1 MLLNVNPT
9 RMELLRLRER
19 LQLAKRGH
27 KLLKDKLEGL
37 MKNFFDIAN
46 QFIKR
51 RSDLD
56 REFSYLVKRFYIFT
70 SAYSQKNLESLFCGS
85 SFELDLSI
93 KEASIMNV
101 RYPIFSLKTKGQ
113 AFSYS
118 FLFTE
123 NSLDQVF
130 LDFKK
135 LLNEIVELSSIQQ
148 ELFLISLEISKV
160 RRRVNALEYIM
171 IPNLEETVKYITDK
185 LEELDRENIV
195 RLLKIKDI
203 ISERR

>member
-1 MLLNVNPT
+1 MLLSVNPT
-9 RMELLRLRER
+9 RMELLRLKER
-19 LQLAKRGH
+19 LLLAKRGH

-37 MKNFFDIAN
+37 MKNFLDIVSR
-46 QFIKR
+46 FIKR
-51 RSDLD
+51 RSDFD
-56 REFSYLVKRFYIFT
+56 KEFSYLVKRYYVFT
-70 SAYSQKNLESLFCGS
+70 APYSLEETESLLAGS
-85 SFELDLSI
+85 IFELDLSLT
-93 KEASIMNV
+93 EASIMNV
-101 RYPIFSLKTKGQ
+101 RYPVFSLKTKGQ
-113 AFSYS
+113 AISYS

-130 LDFKK
+130 VDFRK

-171 IPNLEETVKYITDK
+171 IPNLEETVKYITNK
-185 LEELDRENIV
+185 LEEQDRENIA

-203 ISERR
+203 ISEH

>member
-1 MLLNVNPT
+1 MLLSVNPT
-9 RMELLRLRER
+9 RMELLRLKER
-19 LQLAKRGH
+19 LLLAKRGH

-37 MKNFFDIAN
+37 TKNFLDLVN

-51 RSDLD
+51 RSDFD
-56 REFSYLVKRFYIFT
+56 KEFSYLVKRYYIFT
-70 SAYSQKNLESLFCGS
+70 APYSLEEAESLLGGS
-85 SFELDLSI
+85 IFELDLSLT
-93 KEASIMNV
+93 EASIMNV

-113 AFSYS
+113 AISYS

-123 NSLDQVF
+123 SSLDQVF
-130 LDFKK
+130 VDFRK
-135 LLNEIVELSSIQQ
+135 LLDEIVELSSIQQ

-185 LEELDRENIV
+185 LEEQDRENIA

-203 ISERR
+203 ISEH

>member
-9 RMELLRLRER
+9 RMELLRLKER
-19 LQLAKRGH
+19 LLLAKRGH

-37 MKNFFDIAN
+37 MKNFLDIVSR
-46 QFIKR
+46 FIKR
-51 RSDLD
+51 RSDFD
-56 REFSYLVKRFYIFT
+56 KEFSYLVKRYYVFT
-70 SAYSQKNLESLFCGS
+70 APYSLEETESLLAGS
-85 SFELDLSI
+85 IFELDLSLT
-93 KEASIMNV
+93 EASIMNV
-101 RYPIFSLKTKGQ
+101 RYPVFSLKTKGQ
-113 AFSYS
+113 AISYS

-130 LDFKK
+130 VDFRK

-171 IPNLEETVKYITDK
+171 IPNLEETVKYITNK
-185 LEELDRENIV
+185 LEEQDRENIA

-203 ISERR
+203 IK

>member
-9 RMELLRLRER
+9 RMELLRLKER
-19 LQLAKRGH
+19 LLLAKRGH

-37 MKNFFDIAN
+37 MKNFLDIVSR
-46 QFIKR
+46 FIKR
-51 RSDLD
+51 RSDFD
-56 REFSYLVKRFYIFT
+56 KEFSYLVKRYYVFT
-70 SAYSQKNLESLFCGS
+70 APYSLEETESLLAGS
-85 SFELDLSI
+85 IFELDLSLT
-93 KEASIMNV
+93 EASIMNV
-101 RYPIFSLKTKGQ
+101 RYPVFSLKTKGQ
-113 AFSYS
+113 AISYS

-123 NSLDQVF
+123 NSLDRVF
-130 LDFKK
+130 VDFRK

-171 IPNLEETVKYITDK
+171 IPNLEETVKYITNK
-185 LEELDRENIV
+185 LEEQDRENIA

-203 ISERR
+203 ISEH